1 MDYLLDTHTVL
12 WFFNGDN
19 TSLSETAKN
28 IIQDQQHT
36 KFVSM
41 ASVWEIGIKI
51 SIGKLVFP
59 QNTNGFVDQI
69 QKNGFGLLP
78 ISVSHI
84 AAIEQLP
91 QIHRDPFDRLL
102 AATSIVE
109 QMGIIS
115 FDTNIKLYPV
125 NCIW

>member
-12 WFFNGDN
+12 WFFNGDK

-28 IIQDQQHT
+28 IIQDQQNT

-59 QNTNGFVDQI
+59 QNTNGFVNQI
-69 QKNGFGLLP
+69 QKNGFELLP
-78 ISVSHI
+78 INVNHI

-109 QMGIIS
+109 QMGILS
-115 FDTNIKLYPV
+115 CDANIKSYPV